1 MVVVSYQT
9 VTFAQQ
15 CPPELAQAKAKIAST
30 QAAMKKSTA
39 QGKEIQAPRTAAG
52 YKGQEQQAPRG
63 QEQQAP
69 RGQEQ
74 QAPRGQGQ
82 QAPGGQEQ
90 QAPRGQE
97 QQAPRGQEQQAPR
110 GQEQQAPRGQEQ
122 QAPRGQ
128 EQQAPRKAAGA
139 RSQTAMQSNLARA
152 RKLTAESEQACK
164 AGDMSLS
171 AQKAKAALEALK

>member
-1 MVVVSYQT
+1 MKSAIAVAGVLMVVVSYQT

-15 CPPELAQAKAKIAST
+15 CPPEFAQAKAKIAST

-39 QGKEIQAPRTAAG
+39 QGKEVQAPRTAAG

-69 RGQEQ
+69 RGQE
-74 QAPRGQGQ
+74 P
-82 QAPGGQEQ
+82 
-90 QAPRGQE
+90 
-97 QQAPRGQEQQAPR
+97 
-110 GQEQQAPRGQEQ
+110 
-122 QAPRGQ
+122 
-128 EQQAPRKAAGA
+128 QAPRKAAGA

>member
-1 MVVVSYQT
+1 MKSAIAVACVVMVVVSYQT

-52 YKGQEQQAPRG
+52 YK
-63 QEQQAP
+63 
-69 RGQEQ
+69 
-74 QAPRGQGQ
+74 
-82 QAPGGQEQ
+82 GQEQ